1 MIIPSTVQTVFYS
14 GSGPLGGPYFRAVEF
29 PFELFLQEQALFV
42 QFEVSR
48 TCFLS
53 WAAECWALPF
63 FVCPHCWYLLG
74 LFRSDRLLLLPHTF
88 LTTLVSLFI
97 MPQSLFPLCLSSF
110 SQCPTPVFCF
120 TFLQFWYKRV
130 TMFLM
135 SSLFLSFICTV
146 SQVSVRRGPLWWSTM
161 MAIRSGSQ
169 QARAPRLSA
178 GSKSITTQ
186 AITPSEWWD
195 AKCRPTSR

>member
-1 MIIPSTVQTVFYS
+1 MITFETKTVLARFGQWQFRQLSQASFTVAS
-14 GSGPLGGPYFRAVEF
+14 GHQAFLIVEPWNFHLNCSFKKSLCLCMYVMCGNVILG
-29 PFELFLQEQALFV
+29 

-97 MPQSLFPLCLSSF
+97 MPRSLFPLCLSSF
-110 SQCPTPVFCF
+110 SQYPSPVFCF
-120 TFLQFWYKRV
+120 TFSQFWKAV
-130 TMFLM
+130 LLIWKGEWFLM
-135 SSLFLSFICTV
+135 SSLSFFLSYAQWVKYLSGTGHCDD
-146 SQVSVRRGPLWWSTM
+146 
-161 MAIRSGSQ
+161 IRWCQ
-169 QARAPRLSA
+169 
-178 GSKSITTQ
+178 
-186 AITPSEWWD
+186 
-195 AKCRPTSR
+195 